1 MRKEDKINLDGT
13 DNTNKPGELPLCKL
27 YDIVRV
33 EGRIEK
39 CFQQSEESL
48 ALRKV
53 LTSGQTEK

>member
-13 DNTNKPGELPLCKL
+13 DNTNKPGELPLYKL

-39 CFQQSEESL
+39 
-48 ALRKV
+48 
-53 LTSGQTEK
+53 